1 MMLDKKKLLLS
12 QFLPVI
18 RENVMGSQIIEETNC
33 LSLSSIVKVITS
45 QQRQFEKSVEVGRQ
59 RAKQASFYSKW
70 HYAILMIT
78 EDWTQSH
85 FFNFAKS
92 TGEFSLRQH
101 GALLI
106 TPFLSIKW

>member
-45 QQRQFEKSVEVGRQ
+45 QQRQFEKSVEVGR
-59 RAKQASFYSKW
+59 
-70 HYAILMIT
+70 
-78 EDWTQSH
+78 
-85 FFNFAKS
+85 
-92 TGEFSLRQH
+92 
-101 GALLI
+101 
-106 TPFLSIKW
+106 